1 MCNLLRYY
9 TESSHPDKVRVRV
22 RVGARWKKSGSGKKL
37 FPDPLFLPLSLPDL
51 FQHNSSAQA
60 ARVYHHINGPA
71 SVRSGYYLKCVGS
84 CRQIFK
90 YRHKRQVFR
99 NPTVIYRAA
108 ATVTRCFSV
117 YSDRKPYQRSCAGE
131 GASLY
136 SRTEINL

>member
-1 MCNLLRYY
+1 M
-9 TESSHPDKVRVRV
+9 RV

-37 FPDPLFLPLSLPDL
+37 FLDPLFLPLSLPDL

-90 YRHKRQVFR
+90 YRYKRQIFR
-99 NPTVIYRAA
+99 NSTVIYAILTDIIIRLAVPVKEPPC
-108 ATVTRCFSV
+108 TLEL
-117 YSDRKPYQRSCAGE
+117 K
-131 GASLY
+131 
-136 SRTEINL
+136 